1 MRRSCLSFWS
11 LLVTALL
18 SATVMAA
25 DLDEQYLRSA
35 VTAMNQANVYIR
47 DGQFITAE
55 ALLSRAVE
63 RFPRDQELRVQFA
76 EFYLARE
83 RWGAAQ
89 LQLKKAQEFGTRPDI
104 ENHLRQLDERFEKL
118 TSSYNRSFSLAQRAT
133 DDGFYDTAIAIA
145 NISIQKYPNRD
156 ALYNERARALLEKGQ
171 LDAAENDAMRA
182 TQLNP
187 KNEEAFRLV
196 EAIRAR
202 RQAQTSEELQE
213 WISIAKDKVGDFIVT
228 FLALFMAFVT
238 NSLIAPVM
246 LRIKLNNARRLF
258 EKGNYDEFTDLIE
271 GLLDEENFAPIRT
284 NFQFLLNQKTY
295 DEAREILN
303 KYVNTPDRLPTLL
316 RILERENEK
325 LAAG

>member
-1 MRRSCLSFWS
+1 MVL
-11 LLVTALL
+11 ALL
-18 SATVMAA
+18 PIVTSAA
-25 DLDEQYLRSA
+25 DSEEQYLRTA

-47 DGQFITAE
+47 NEQYITAE
-55 ALLSRAVE
+55 ALLSSAVE
-63 RFPRDQELRVQFA
+63 RFPDNQDLRVLFG
-76 EFYLARE
+76 EFYIARE

-89 LQLKKAQEFGTRPDI
+89 NQLDKAQEFGTRPDI
-104 ENHLRQLDERFEKL
+104 EKHLDDLDARFEKL
-118 TSSYNRSFSLAQRAT
+118 TSSYNRAFSYTQRAT

-145 NISIQKYPNRD
+145 DVAIQKYPDRD
-156 ALYNERARALLEKGQ
+156 GLYNERARALLEKGQ
-171 LDAAENDAMRA
+171 LDNAENDAMRA

-238 NSLIAPVM
+238 NSLIAPIM
-246 LRIKLNNARRLF
+246 LRFKLNNARRLF

-271 GLLDEENFAPIRT
+271 GLLDEENFSPIRK
-284 NFQFLLNQKTY
+284 NFQFLLNQKSY
-295 DEAREILN
+295 DEARDILN
-303 KYVNTPDRLPTLL
+303 KYVNTPERLPTLP
-316 RILERENEK
+316 RILEREHEK
-325 LAAG
+325 FAAR

>member
-1 MRRSCLSFWS
+1 
-11 LLVTALL
+11 
-18 SATVMAA
+18 MAA
-25 DLDEQYLRSA
+25 VDDEHLRTAAS
-35 VTAMNQANVYIR
+35 AMNQANVYIQEQR
-47 DGQFITAE
+47 FITAE
-55 ALLSRAVE
+55 ALLSKAVE
-63 RFPRDQELRVQFA
+63 RFPDNQDLRVQFG

-83 RWGAAQ
+83 QWGAAQ
-89 LQLKKAQEFGTRPDI
+89 VQLEAAQMFGTRPDI
-104 ENHLRQLDERFEKL
+104 EKHLNDLDERFEKL
-118 TSSYNRSFSLAQRAT
+118 TSSYNRSFSYAQRAT
-133 DDGFYDTAIAIA
+133 NDGFFDTTIAITDIA
-145 NISIQKYPNRD
+145 IQKYPDRD
-156 ALYNERARALLEKGQ
+156 ALYNERARALLEKGL
-171 LDAAENDAMRA
+171 LDEAENDAMRA

-238 NSLIAPVM
+238 NSLIEPVM

-258 EKGNYDEFTDLIE
+258 DKGDYDEFTDLIE
-271 GLLDEENFAPIRT
+271 GLLDEENFSPIRK
-284 NFQFLLNQKTY
+284 NFQFLLNQKSY
-295 DEAREILN
+295 DEARDILN

-325 LAAG
+325 LAAN